1 MALQGTIQDF
11 ALPDIFQLIGMQRK
25 TGILTLSHGPDTVTI
40 KFLEGRVV
48 EADTA
53 TQSLED
59 RLGSVLVRTGRI
71 QQKQLDEALEIQRDT
86 LQRLGHILV
95 KRNYISTEDLVDAL
109 MVQSSQV
116 IYRLFRWREGSYHF
130 DAVDELDYDHNHS
143 TPISSETIL
152 MEGARMV
159 DEWPIIE
166 RRIPSD
172 KVVLRKTE
180 AAEQLDLAEDTEEAE
195 SEGAPEEQ
203 EFDFGVEI
211 DLQPEQPEAVAQ
223 EDNAEPAI
231 KLSLEDRQVLR
242 LVDGERTV
250 REIVDLLPLAEFETF
265 RALSDMLTRQLL
277 EHVKVQRG
285 DKQET
290 AANRGVLSAI
300 LAGASKVAILALALG
315 AIVTLPSNSF
325 APWAVVERTPTTDRL
340 RLFAAMARMER
351 IEKAVQVFYLDSGIF
366 PTDLTDLVQ
375 YGYMHVSALRDPW
388 GRPYEFQISPGGY
401 QLLGRDAAGDSRPQ
415 LTISRT
421 FSAVQRMMLPDGV
434 AGAEAPLPDPDP
446 G

>member
-71 QQKQLDEALEIQRDT
+71 QQKQLDEALDIQRDT

-180 AAEQLDLAEDTEEAE
+180 AAEQLDLGEDTEEAE
-195 SEGAPEEQ
+195 SEGAAEEQ
-203 EFDFGVEI
+203 EFEFDFGVEI

-231 KLSLEDRQVLR
+231 KLSIEDRQVLR

-277 EHVKVQRG
+277 VPVVKLVPPNCVGIDLCG
-285 DKQET
+285 DLLSQVGLGVSHAPPPLEVLATPARSDIT
-290 AANRGVLSAI
+290 ACRWSTGSDL
-300 LAGASKVAILALALG
+300 LAPQQMDEK
-315 AIVTLPSNSF
+315 
-325 APWAVVERTPTTDRL
+325 TPR
-340 RLFAAMARMER
+340 A
-351 IEKAVQVFYLDSGIF
+351 
-366 PTDLTDLVQ
+366 
-375 YGYMHVSALRDPW
+375 
-388 GRPYEFQISPGGY
+388 
-401 QLLGRDAAGDSRPQ
+401 
-415 LTISRT
+415 
-421 FSAVQRMMLPDGV
+421 
-434 AGAEAPLPDPDP
+434 
-446 G
+446 

>member
-1 MALQGTIQDF
+1 MALQGTIEDF

-25 TGILTLSHGPDTVTI
+25 TGVLVLSQGPDTVTI

-53 TQSLED
+53 SQSLED

-71 QQKQLDEALEIQRDT
+71 TQKQLEEALKIQRST

-95 KRNYISTEDLVDAL
+95 KRNYISTEELVDAL

-130 DAVDELDYDHNHS
+130 DAVEELDYDHNHS

-172 KVVLRKTE
+172 KIVLRKSE
-180 AAEQLDLAEDTEEAE
+180 VAEQLKLDQASGELGSPDPAEEF
-195 SEGAPEEQ
+195 
-203 EFDFGVEI
+203 EFDLGVDL
-211 DLQPEQPEAVAQ
+211 DLQPEQPDAEASEA
-223 EDNAEPAI
+223 DDTTPEPAI
-231 KLSLEDRQVLR
+231 KLSAEERQVLR
-242 LVDGERTV
+242 LVNGQRTV

-265 RALSDMLTRQLL
+265 RALADMLTRQLI
-277 EHVKVQRG
+277 EKVKVVRG
-285 DKQET
+285 
-290 AANRGVLSAI
+290 AAPG
-300 LAGASKVAILALALG
+300 AGAHHGAWSGFLAAASKIAIAALAVG
-315 AIVTLPSNSF
+315 ALVTLPSNPFS
-325 APWAVVERTPTTDRL
+325 PWNALDRMPTTDRM
-340 RLFAAMARMER
+340 RLFAAMARLEK

-366 PTDLTDLVQ
+366 PEDLPDLVQ
-375 YGYMHVSALRDPW
+375 YGYLHRSALQDPW
-388 GRPYEFQISPGGY
+388 GRPYEFQISAGGY
-401 QLLGRDAAGDSRPQ
+401 QLLGWDAAGESRPE

-421 FSAVQRMMLPDGV
+421 FSAVQRMMLSGDV
-434 AGAEAPLPDPDP
+434 AQSSP
-446 G
+446 